1 MTAIFRA
8 LVVLATA
15 GAISFPTQPP
25 PTSNAVTSNASV
37 RRRAVA
43 IPANPV
49 TPVSRPD
56 FKTTDL
62 EFYLTD
68 EGVAY
73 IRPGLNVKLNSIT
86 IPADR
91 KPLVDIT
98 ITDGKNQPLDR
109 LGETTPGAVSVS
121 FILASYDPNT
131 RHYTSYT
138 KRTVTTPANSPRP
151 GVTAVQ
157 ASADSNGQWTSQGAG
172 RYTYKFNT
180 TLPADFD
187 QTKTH
192 TLGWYSTRNL
202 TTEIGK
208 NYYFDDQKDFRPDGQ
223 NVVATWDKVRDTSCQ
238 NCHDAVTFGLHGG
251 PRRDAKL
258 CVLCHQPQT
267 VDPDTG
273 NTVDMKV
280 MIHKIHAGEEL
291 SEPYIIYGNQQS
303 KHDYS
308 EVVFPTL
315 TGGLRNCTK
324 CHEGATAATTATQ
337 AHLWYTAP
345 GRAACGAC
353 HDTINWATG
362 EHHPGGP
369 QTDDAACAT
378 CHQPDS
384 GEEFDA
390 SIKAAHTIPE
400 ASDQLSFPKVEIV
413 SVTNAEPGK
422 KPTIVFKITDKN
434 GAAMDGTK
442 FSTFAPM
449 HAGPTSSYATY
460 FREAAGATNPS
471 KPTFDAATGNT
482 TYTFNNAIPADAK
495 GTWAFSGDFY
505 RTTTL
510 KRADGKADITG
521 IRDTA
526 VNPQKYVALSGQL
539 EPRRTT
545 VDIALCNR
553 CHGSLGLRL
562 HGGQRRAIAECVMC
576 HNPVEN
582 DRNRRPADKNPP
594 ESVSFQHMIHRIH
607 TGNALTTDFTVYGF
621 GNNPINF
628 NQVGFPGDRR
638 NCDACHVNNAEQLPV
653 PATAAAVITPRDW
666 FSPQGPGTAA
676 CLGCHDSRDAAAHA
690 FLNTAQFGGQPA
702 EACGSCHGTN
712 RDWAVD
718 KVHAR

>member
-8 LVVLATA
+8 IVMLATA
-15 GAISFPTQPP
+15 GSLSFPAQTPEP
-25 PTSNAVTSNASV
+25 
-37 RRRAVA
+37 RRAVG
-43 IPANPV
+43 ISEP
-49 TPVSRPD
+49 TPIARMD

-62 EFYLTD
+62 EYYLTD
-68 EGVAY
+68 DGIAY
-73 IRPGLNVKLNSIT
+73 IRPGLNIKLNSIS
-86 IPADR
+86 IPDDR

-121 FILASYDPNT
+121 FILARFDPNT

-138 KRTVTTPANSPRP
+138 TRNVTTPANSPRP
-151 GVTAVQ
+151 GVKAVQ
-157 ASADSNGQWTSQGAG
+157 ASADSGGQWTSLGSG

-180 TLPADFD
+180 TLPADYD
-187 QTKTH
+187 TTKTH
-192 TLGWYSTRNL
+192 TLGFYSTRNL
-202 TTEIGK
+202 NTEIGK
-208 NYYFDDQKDFRPDGQ
+208 NYYFDDEKDFRPDGQ
-223 NVVATWDKVRDTSCQ
+223 NIAATWDKVRDVTCQ
-238 NCHDAVTFGLHGG
+238 NCHDAQTFGLHGG
-251 PRRDAKL
+251 SRRDAKL

-324 CHEGATAATTATQ
+324 CHEAPATQ
-337 AHLWYTAP
+337 NDVWLTQP
-345 GRAACGAC
+345 SRDACGAC
-353 HDTINWATG
+353 HDTIDWVTG
-362 EHHPGGP
+362 EDHAGGP
-369 QTDDAACAT
+369 QTDDSACAAC
-378 CHQPDS
+378 HIPDS

-400 ASDQLSFPKVEIV
+400 ASKQLAGVNVSIV
-413 SVTNAEPGK
+413 SVTNAVAGQ
-422 KPTIVFKITDKN
+422 KPTIVFKITDKT
-434 GAAMDGTK
+434 GAAVDGSK
-442 FSTFAPM
+442 LSTFAPI
-449 HAGPTSSYATY
+449 HAGPTSSYTKY
-460 FREAAGATNPS
+460 YREAMGTTNPS
-471 KPTFDAATGNT
+471 KPVFDAATGNT
-482 TYTFNNAIPADAK
+482 TYTFNNAIPEGAT

-505 RTTTL
+505 RTSTL

-526 VNPQKYVALSGQL
+526 VNPQKFVNLAGGDP
-539 EPRRTT
+539 EPRRA
-545 VDIALCNR
+545 VVSIALCNN
-553 CHGSLGLRL
+553 CHGDLGLRL
-562 HGGQRRAIAECVMC
+562 HGGQRRSIDECVMC
-576 HNPVEN
+576 HNPLES
-582 DRNRRPADKNPP
+582 DTSRRAADKNPP
-594 ESVSFQHMIHRIH
+594 EGVSFQHLIHRIH
-607 TGNALTTDFTVYGF
+607 TGVNLNTDFTVYGF
-621 GNNPINF
+621 GNTPHNYNK
-628 NQVGFPGDRR
+628 VGYPGDRR
-638 NCDACHVNNAEQLPV
+638 NCDACHVSNAEQLPV
-653 PATAAAVITPRDW
+653 PATAGAVTAPRDW

-690 FLNTAQFGGQPA
+690 YLNTAQFGGQPA